1 MIEEIINSK
10 LTSAEKL
17 FLIAEWTLRD
27 CLPHEL
33 QSVKFSDI
41 KAKVKTCLAE
51 RLPPGFLKNALKEVK
66 SLLHVEDHGRILS
79 LIIGLA
85 YYSYIDSE
93 VVYEHETRLEMMS
106 RVSQLG
112 FRLPEIEQFYEKWAS
127 AIGDSATLFNKM
139 LEK

>member
-10 LTSAEKL
+10 LTSVEKL

-27 CLPHEL
+27 YLPYEL
-33 QSVKFSDI
+33 QSVKLSDI
-41 KAKVKTCLAE
+41 QAKVKTCLAE
-51 RLPPGFLKNALKEVK
+51 RLPSGFLKNALKEAK
-66 SLLHVEDHGRILS
+66 SLLHVENHGRILS

-106 RVSQLG
+106 MVSQLG
-112 FRLPEIEQFYEKWAS
+112 FQLPEIERFYEKWTCT
-127 AIGDSATLFNKM
+127 IGDSATLFNKIF
-139 LEK
+139 EK